1 MQISSNGLLSF
12 QSEFD
17 FCCPPRD
24 FPRFSAP
31 LIAPYWHDID
41 IRFEGSVYY
50 RQTADPSLLA
60 RSRHYLTGITPYDF
74 IPTNILIVTW
84 DRVPP
89 FTGIPVGDLEVGY
102 NIGSL
107 TYIDA

>member
-12 QSEFD
+12 QSGFD

-24 FPRFSAP
+24 FPLVSAP

-60 RSRHYLTGITPYDF
+60 LSRHYLAGHGITPYNF
-74 IPTNILIVTW
+74 IPINLLIVTW

-89 FTGIPVGDLEVGY
+89 FTGIPVRDLEVG
-102 NIGSL
+102 
-107 TYIDA
+107 